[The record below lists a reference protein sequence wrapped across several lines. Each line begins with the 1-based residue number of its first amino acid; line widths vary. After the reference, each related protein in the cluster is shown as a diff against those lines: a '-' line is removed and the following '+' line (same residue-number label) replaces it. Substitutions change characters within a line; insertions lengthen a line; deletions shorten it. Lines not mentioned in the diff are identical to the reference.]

1 MTRMWEDN
9 LVQEC
14 WCEKW
19 KMLFKKALLRLLG
32 FIAFAFVVPWL
43 FVLVEQSEDDTIETK
58 YQLLL
63 SLHDSMAS
71 KYNMTVEEF
80 KNFSLAAYE
89 ALSIPR
95 QQWTYFAALDFLFQA
110 ITTIGKVPTKI
121 TVVFLRLETSSKF
134 CKP

>member
-1 MTRMWEDN
+1 
-9 LVQEC
+9 
-14 WCEKW
+14 
-19 KMLFKKALLRLLG
+19 MLFKKPLLRMLG
-32 FIAFAFVVPWL
+32 FAVFAFVVPWL

-63 SLHDSMAS
+63 SLYDSMAS

-80 KNFSLAAYE
+80 NNFSLAAYE

-95 QQWTYFAALDFLFQA
+95 QKWTYFAALDFLFQA
-110 ITTIGKVPTKI
+110 ITTIGKAPTTI
-121 TVVFLRLETSSKF
+121 TVVFLRMETGSKF

>member
-1 MTRMWEDN
+1 
-9 LVQEC
+9 
-14 WCEKW
+14 
-19 KMLFKKALLRLLG
+19 MLFKKALLRLLG
-32 FIAFAFVVPWL
+32 FTVFAFVVPWL

-63 SLHDSMAS
+63 SLYDSMAS

-80 KNFSLAAYE
+80 NNFSLAAYE

-110 ITTIGKVPTKI
+110 ITTIGKAPTQI
-121 TVVFLRLETSSKF
+121 TVVLLRLETSSKF